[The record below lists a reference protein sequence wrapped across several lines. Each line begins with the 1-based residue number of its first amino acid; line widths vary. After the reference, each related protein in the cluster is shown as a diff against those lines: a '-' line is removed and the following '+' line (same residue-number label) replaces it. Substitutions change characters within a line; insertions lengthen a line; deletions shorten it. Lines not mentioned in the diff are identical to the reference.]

1 MQRHIYRGK
10 EKQMKAILMAGG
22 EGTRLRPITGGAPKP
37 LVPLLGKSVM
47 GHIIELL
54 RRHGFDEI
62 CATLRYRGGDIIRA
76 FGDGGAWGVRLRYM
90 LETEP
95 LGTAGGVKNCADFIG
110 GEDVLVISG
119 DAACDFDLAALW
131 RAHRESGAAV
141 TVALRRTS
149 EPLRYGLAVTD
160 ERGRIRSFIE
170 KPDWPHVVT
179 DLVNTGIYVLSPR
192 ALDAIPAGRPYDFGR
207 ELFPALL
214 ASGEVLHGEVLE
226 GYWRDIGTPLSYY
239 QCCVDALEGRLQ
251 LTPGEAFA
259 ASPETPGCPE
269 DTGLRCDCRD
279 RAALMGTLS
288 ELFLPLGADF
298 SDGIGL
304 DCERFSLR
312 IRPSATAD
320 AVCVDVRSPDA
331 EFAKELTL
339 SAKAVIDALN
349 L

>member
-1 MQRHIYRGK
+1 
-10 EKQMKAILMAGG
+10 MKAIVMAGG
-22 EGTRLRPITGGAPKP
+22 EGTRLRAVTGGAPKP
-37 LVPLLGKSVM
+37 LVPLLGKPIM
-47 GHIIELL
+47 GHILELL
-54 RRHGFDEI
+54 RRHGFDDI

-76 FGDGGAWGVRLRYM
+76 FGDGSAWGVRLRYM

-95 LGTAGGVKNCADFIG
+95 LGTAGGVKNCADFIE

-119 DAACDFDLAALW
+119 DAACDFDLSALW
-131 RAHRESGAAV
+131 HAHRESGAAV
-141 TVALRRTS
+141 TVALCRSS

-160 ERGRIRSFIE
+160 GEGRIRSFIE

-179 DLVNTGIYVLSPR
+179 DCINTGIYVLSPR
-192 ALDAIPAGRPYDFGR
+192 ALEAIPSGRPCDFAR

-214 ASGEVLHGEVLE
+214 DAGELLRGEVLD

-239 QCCVDALEGRLQ
+239 QCCVDALEGRLR
-251 LTPGEAFA
+251 LKPDAAFA
-259 ASPETPGCPE
+259 AAPGSVEPTA

-279 RAALMGTLS
+279 RALLMGTLS
-288 ELFLPLGADF
+288 ELFLPLGAAFD
-298 SDGIGL
+298 DGIGL
-304 DCERFSLR
+304 DRERFSLR
-312 IRPSATAD
+312 IRPSAVRD

>member
-1 MQRHIYRGK
+1 
-10 EKQMKAILMAGG
+10 MKAILMAGG

-37 LVPLLGKSVM
+37 LVPLLGKPIM
-47 GHIIELL
+47 GHILELL
-54 RRHGFDEI
+54 HRHGFDDI
-62 CATLRYRGGDIIRA
+62 CATLRYRGGDIIRT
-76 FGDGGAWGVRLRYM
+76 FGDGSSCGIRLRYM

-95 LGTAGGVKNCADFIG
+95 LGTAGGVKNCADFIE

-119 DAACDFDLAALW
+119 DAACDFDLSALW
-131 RAHRESGAAV
+131 RAHRESGATV
-141 TVALRRTS
+141 TVALCRSS

-160 ERGRIRSFIE
+160 ETGRIHSFIE

-179 DLVNTGIYVLSPR
+179 DCINTGIYVLSPR
-192 ALDAIPAGRPYDFGR
+192 AIGAIPAGRPCDFGR

-239 QCCVDALEGRLQ
+239 QCCVDALEGRLH
-251 LTPGEAFA
+251 LTPGSAFA
-259 ASPETPGCPE
+259 AAPAKAELPE

-304 DCERFSLR
+304 ESERFSLR
-312 IRPSATAD
+312 IRPSAVRD

>member
-1 MQRHIYRGK
+1 MR
-10 EKQMKAILMAGG
+10 AILMAGG
-22 EGTRLRPITGGAPKP
+22 EGTRLRPITGGSPKP
-37 LVPLLGKSVM
+37 LVPLLGKPMM
-47 GHIIELL
+47 GHILELL
-54 RRHGFDEI
+54 RRHGFDEV
-62 CATLRYRGGDIIRA
+62 CVTLRYRAGDILRA
-76 FGDGGAWGVRLRYM
+76 FGDGSLWGVRLRYM

-110 GEDVLVISG
+110 NEDVLIISG
-119 DAACDFDLAALW
+119 DAACDFDLSTLW
-131 RAHRESGAAV
+131 RAHRESGAAA
-141 TVALRRTS
+141 TVALCRSS

-160 ERGRIRSFIE
+160 ETGRIRSFIE

-179 DLVNTGIYVLSPR
+179 DCINTGIYVLSPR
-192 ALDAIPAGRPYDFGR
+192 ALNAIPAGRACDFGR

-214 ASGEVLHGEVLE
+214 AAGELLHGEVLE

-239 QCCVDALEGRLQ
+239 QCCVDALEGRLR
-251 LTPGEAFA
+251 LTPGEAFTTA
-259 ASPETPGCPE
+259 PETGTASA
-269 DTGLRCDCRD
+269 DTGLRCRCRD
-279 RAALMGTLS
+279 RARLMGTLS

-304 DCERFSLR
+304 ESERFTLR
-312 IRPSATAD
+312 IRPSAASE

>member
-1 MQRHIYRGK
+1 MR
-10 EKQMKAILMAGG
+10 AILMAGG
-22 EGTRLRPITGGAPKP
+22 EGTRLRPITGGSPKP
-37 LVPLLGKSVM
+37 LVPLLGKPIM
-47 GHIIELL
+47 GHILELL
-54 RRHGFDEI
+54 RQHSFDEI
-62 CATLRYRGGDIIRA
+62 CVTLRYRAGDIIQA
-76 FGDGGAWGVRLRYM
+76 FGDGSLWGVRLRYM

-110 GEDVLVISG
+110 GEDVLIISG
-119 DAACDFDLAALW
+119 DAACDFDLSALW
-131 RAHRESGAAV
+131 RAHKESGAAA
-141 TVALRRTS
+141 TVALCRSS

-160 ERGRIRSFIE
+160 ENGRIRSFIE

-179 DLVNTGIYVLSPR
+179 DCINTGIYVLAPR

-214 ASGEVLHGEVLE
+214 AAGELLHGEVLE

-239 QCCVDALEGRLQ
+239 QCCVDALEGRLR

-259 ASPETPGCPE
+259 AVPETETAPA

-279 RAALMGTLS
+279 RARLMGTLS

-298 SDGIGL
+298 SDGLGL
-304 DCERFSLR
+304 ESERFSLR
-312 IRPSATAD
+312 IRPSAASE